1 MKNRT
6 ATLVSVFL
14 SIVIVTII
22 ALIVVFASSTPASGL
37 PAYATVH
44 PKIKEAYEFA
54 VSNPEALDGVNC
66 YCGCMHHPH
75 DGRIHKRGLLDC
87 FKNGNAFDNH
97 ASQCD
102 MCINDALEVK
112 GMFEQGLPKEEIKK
126 RIDSKYQ

>member
-6 ATLVSVFL
+6 ATLVSILL
-14 SIVIVTII
+14 SVVIVAIV
-22 ALIVVFASSTPASGL
+22 ALIVVSASAPASGL

-66 YCGCMHHPH
+66 YCGCMQHPH

-87 FKNGNAFDNH
+87 FKNGNAFDSH

-112 GMFEQGLPKEEIKK
+112 RMFEQGLPKEEIKNK
-126 RIDSKYQ
+126 TDSKYQ